1 MKKVSVFILAYND
14 VEKVSATI
22 KSVSWADEVVVID
35 SWSTD
40 GTTEIAKELGANVV
54 QVEFTGFG
62 ELRNKAIQHCQYEW
76 IFSLDSDERCTPEA
90 AKEIRAI
97 VQDCN
102 ALDVYWTPRRNY
114 FMGRWIKYSGWY
126 PNYRQPQLFRRGCM
140 SYDFSPV
147 HEGYILNSKK
157 PIGFMKNAI
166 WQFPFKDMAQILS
179 KANRYSTLG
188 ASKINSDK
196 ISMWTA
202 LVHGSWSF
210 IKHYFLKRGFMDG
223 WPGFVIAFGNFEGT
237 FYRYL
242 KALEMKNGDKWR
254 EPR

>member
-1 MKKVSVFILAYND
+1 LAYND

-22 KSVSWADEVVVID
+22 KSASWADEVIVID

-40 GTTEIAKELGANVV
+40 GTTELAKELGANVV

-76 IFSLDSDERCTPEA
+76 IFSLDSDKRCTPEA

-126 PNYRQPQLFRRGCM
+126 PNYRQLQLYRKGCM
-140 SYDFSPV
+140 SYAFFSGTRGLYF
-147 HEGYILNSKK
+147 EFEK
-157 PIGFMKNAI
+157 PHGIYDQCN
-166 WQFPFKDMAQILS
+166 MAVLI
-179 KANRYSTLG
+179 
-188 ASKINSDK
+188 
-196 ISMWTA
+196 
-202 LVHGSWSF
+202 
-210 IKHYFLKRGFMDG
+210 
-223 WPGFVIAFGNFEGT
+223 
-237 FYRYL
+237 
-242 KALEMKNGDKWR
+242 
-254 EPR
+254 